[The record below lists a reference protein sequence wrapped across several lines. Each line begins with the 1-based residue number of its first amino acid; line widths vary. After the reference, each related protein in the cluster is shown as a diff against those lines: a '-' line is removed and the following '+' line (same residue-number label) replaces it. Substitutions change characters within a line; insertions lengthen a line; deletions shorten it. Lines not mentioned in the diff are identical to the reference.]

1 MAEMKSSPHQLRAR
15 RFSSKKER
23 KASPSASPVEE
34 RRRSS
39 VKRND
44 PFMKAHSSEV
54 VTSRST
60 LVYIGPLSVCVC
72 VCIETYPIG

>member
-23 KASPSASPVEE
+23 KASPSGSPVEE

-54 VTSRST
+54 VTT

-72 VCIETYPIG
+72 FETYPIG